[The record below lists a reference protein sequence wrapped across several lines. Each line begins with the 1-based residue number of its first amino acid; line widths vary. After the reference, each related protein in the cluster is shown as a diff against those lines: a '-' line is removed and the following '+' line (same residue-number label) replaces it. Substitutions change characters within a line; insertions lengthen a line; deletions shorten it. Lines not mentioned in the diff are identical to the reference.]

1 MGADTEL
8 GLPCRLGGMGHHV
21 KVTSKGSVGLPNSQ
35 GSSGPDRG
43 DREADGMGSQGGQ
56 RGRRNSEAQGA
67 SMARAVTRGTSQ
79 RQHFLHLGNMH
90 FHREN
95 IIGSS
100 ASVSSANSAHLWDSR
115 AHISL

>member
-1 MGADTEL
+1 
-8 GLPCRLGGMGHHV
+8 
-21 KVTSKGSVGLPNSQ
+21 
-35 GSSGPDRG
+35 
-43 DREADGMGSQGGQ
+43 
-56 RGRRNSEAQGA
+56 
-67 SMARAVTRGTSQ
+67 MARAVTRGTSQ